1 MKLFATAYA
10 PPLAYL
16 RGMNR
21 ENVVQME
28 MHEFFVKQT
37 LRNRTHILS
46 PNGIQALII
55 PVKHE
60 NRTKTAVK
68 DLKISNDN
76 NWQRQH
82 WRSLD
87 AAYRRSA
94 FFEFY
99 ADDLAPFYEKE
110 FTYLYDFNSAVLEW
124 LLGIYKI
131 DVGII
136 PNSTYEK
143 ELAATETDCRT
154 LCDTGVPVF
163 NHSEKSY
170 PQVFS
175 YKESFTPGLSAYDLV
190 FNMGPAC
197 SSYL

>member
-16 RGMNR
+16 RGMYR

-131 DVGII
+131 NIQII
-136 PNSTYEK
+136 GNSTYEK
-143 ELAATETDCRT
+143 ELPATETDCRT
-154 LCDTGVPVF
+154 LCDTGVPQL
-163 NHSEKSY
+163 NKSEKSY

-175 YKESFTPGLSAYDLV
+175 YKETFTPGLSAYDLV

>member
-10 PPLAYL
+10 PPLSYL
-16 RGMNR
+16 RGMNQ
-21 ENVVQME
+21 ENEVQME
-28 MHEFFVKQT
+28 VHEFFVKQT
-37 LRNRTHILS
+37 LRNRMHILS

-60 NRTKTAVK
+60 NRTKTPVK
-68 DLKISNDN
+68 DLKISNGS

-110 FTYLYDFNSAVLEW
+110 FTYLYDFNRAVLEW
-124 LLGIYKI
+124 LLGVYKI
-131 DVGII
+131 NIRI
-136 PNSTYEK
+136 NPNNTFEK
-143 ELAATETDCRT
+143 ELPASETDCRT
-154 LCDTGVPVF
+154 LCDTGVPQL
-163 NHSEKSY
+163 NNTEKSY

-175 YKESFTPGLSAYDLV
+175 YKETFTPGLSAYDLV

>member
-10 PPLAYL
+10 PPLTYL
-16 RGMNR
+16 RELNQ

-28 MHEFFVKQT
+28 VHEHFVKQT

-46 PNGIQALII
+46 PNGVQALII

-68 DLKISNDN
+68 DLKISNDS

-110 FTYLYDFNSAVLEW
+110 YTYLHDFNAAVLDW
-124 LLGIYKI
+124 LLGVYKI
-131 DVGII
+131 NIQITG
-136 PNSTYEK
+136 NSSYEK
-143 ELAATETDCRT
+143 ELPASETDYRT
-154 LCDTGVPVF
+154 LCDTGVPQL

-197 SSYL
+197 NSYL

>member
-10 PPLAYL
+10 PPLTYL
-16 RGMNR
+16 RGMNQ
-21 ENVVQME
+21 EKEVQME
-28 MHEFFVKQT
+28 VHEFFVKQT

-60 NRTKTAVK
+60 NRTKTPVK
-68 DLKISNDN
+68 DLKISNDS

-110 FTYLYDFNSAVLEW
+110 YTYLHDFNTAVLEW
-124 LLGIYKI
+124 LLGVYKI
-131 DVGII
+131 NIQI
-136 PNSTYEK
+136 TPNNTFEK
-143 ELAATETDCRT
+143 ELPASETDCRT

-197 SSYL
+197 NSYL

>member
-1 MKLFATAYA
+1 LKLFATAYA
-10 PPLAYL
+10 PPLTYL
-16 RGMNR
+16 RGMIQ
-21 ENVVQME
+21 ENEVQME
-28 MHEFFVKQT
+28 VHEFFVKQT

-68 DLKISNDN
+68 DLKISNDS

-99 ADDLAPFYEKE
+99 VDDLAPFYEKE
-110 FTYLYDFNSAVLEW
+110 YTFLYDFNTAVLEW
-124 LLGIYKI
+124 LLGVYKI
-131 DVGII
+131 NIHLTC
-136 PNSTYEK
+136 NSTYEK
-143 ELAATETDCRT
+143 VLPASETDCRT
-154 LCDTGVPVF
+154 LCDTGVPQL
-163 NHSEKSY
+163 NDSEKSY

-175 YKESFTPGLSAYDLV
+175 YKETFTPGLSAYDLV

-197 SSYL
+197 NSYL

>member
-1 MKLFATAYA
+1 
-10 PPLAYL
+10 
-16 RGMNR
+16 MNQ

-28 MHEFFVKQT
+28 VHEYFVKQT

-46 PNGIQALII
+46 PNGVQALII

-60 NRTKTAVK
+60 NRTKTSVK
-68 DLKISNDN
+68 DLKISNDS

-99 ADDLAPFYEKE
+99 VDDLIPFYEKE
-110 FTYLYDFNSAVLEW
+110 FTFLYDFNAAVLDW
-124 LLGIYKI
+124 LLGVYKI
-131 DVGII
+131 NIQITG
-136 PNSTYEK
+136 NSGYEK
-143 ELAATETDCRT
+143 ELPASATDCRT
-154 LCDTGVPVF
+154 LCDTGVPLL
-163 NHSEKSY
+163 NNTEKSY

-175 YKESFTPGLSAYDLV
+175 YKETFTPGLSAYDLV

-197 SSYL
+197 NSYL